1 MNPKLILFAIIV
13 SLPLGAQTLN
23 GSIGGRV
30 VDAAQSPVKA
40 ARITVTSKDTARTRT
55 AIADRQGYF
64 ALPALPAGAYQVEA
78 SAAGYPRYSRDLEL
92 GVNQEIRLDVVLPSP
107 GMETV
112 EVTAAS
118 PLLKTESSS
127 LSTLID
133 NRQVRGL
140 PLDGRNFVELSL
152 LAPGS
157 APAAQGSAGSV
168 RGDLALH
175 INGAREDANNFLLD
189 GVYNGDPK
197 LNGVAVTSPV
207 DGVREFEV
215 LTSNYDASFG
225 RNAGGQV
232 NVVTKSGTNQL
243 HGSAFEFFRNAAMDQ
258 RNYFAPAS
266 EAKPKY
272 QRNQFGASLGGPVR
286 KDRTFLFGDYEGRR
300 VREGI
305 TRVTNVPT
313 AKERVGDFSE
323 SPRPVFDLFAQQPFP
338 GNVIPRERLHPIALG
353 IASLYPLPNRSTP
366 QQNYVS
372 SPTLRD
378 RDDRFD
384 LRLDHSLARSS
395 ALMAR
400 YSFADRDLFDPFS
413 GSGFSLVPGFGTNI
427 PRRAQNA
434 MIGET
439 HTFTPAFLNEVRVAV
454 NRVALGSFHQNQG
467 TSINRSIG
475 LPETSSNPRDWGL
488 SLITITGYS
497 PLGDEYNNPQH
508 SATTSYQ
515 ALDQASWTRGAH
527 LIKFGFDFRLLQ
539 QNAYRDVQSRGFINF
554 LGQSGNA
561 LAEMM
566 QGLVSVSGVAK
577 LDNPQHLRTRSY
589 NFFAQDTWRVRR
601 DLSLSFGLRYEYNT
615 PGVDAQDRA
624 NVYDPARQALIPV
637 GTNGM
642 PRAGYNSDGNNF
654 GPRVGFAYTPGRG
667 GTVVRGGYGV
677 YYDQSALAPSEG
689 LYFSAPYY
697 NFKLYFSLPPIVVL
711 LHDPFPANFPI
722 PVPSSA
728 LTFQRDLRTAYVQH
742 WDFTV
747 QQALGAGRV
756 VEVGYVGSKGTHLL
770 SGRDINQPAPSALPF
785 NPRPVPFFDD
795 INAIESRGNSN
806 YHSLQARFEQRLRG
820 GLTAL
825 GAYTWSKSIDD
836 ASSFFPSAGDP
847 SYPQNS
853 YNVRA
858 ERGRSGFDLAH
869 RLSVAYSYDLPMAKG
884 NRLWGGWQTHGILT
898 LQSGRPFTVA
908 LLSDLDNSNTG
919 RSILGF
925 GANDRPNVTGKAK
938 LDNPTIDRWF
948 NTSAF
953 AVPPYGSFGNAG
965 RNVVEGPG
973 YAAFNASLVK
983 DTFVSERLNMQFRVE
998 AFNLFDRANFDL
1010 PDNFVGSP
1018 TFGRIQSA
1026 QSPRRVQLGLK
1037 FLF

>member
-23 GSIGGRV
+23 GSLGGRV

-40 ARITVTSKDTARTRT
+40 ARITVTSKDTARTRI

-64 ALPALPAGAYQVEA
+64 ALPALPAGAYRVEA
-78 SAAGYPRYSRDLEL
+78 SADGFPKYFRDLEL

-107 GMETV
+107 GSETV
-112 EVTAAS
+112 QVTDAR

-133 NRQVRGL
+133 NRQVGGL

-152 LAPGS
+152 LSPGS

-175 INGAREDANNFLLD
+175 INGAREDSNNFLLD

-243 HGSAFEFFRNAAMDQ
+243 HGSAYEFFRNAAMDE

-266 EAKPKY
+266 ESTPKY

-395 ALMAR
+395 ELMAR

-413 GSGFSLVPGFGTNI
+413 GSGFALVPGFGTNI

-439 HTFTPAFLNEVRVAV
+439 HTFTPALLNEVRVAV

-467 TSINRSIG
+467 TSVNRSIG

-566 QGLVSVSGVAK
+566 QGLVSVSGVAR

-589 NFFAQDTWRVRR
+589 NFFVQDTWRVRR
-601 DLSLSFGLRYEYNT
+601 DLTLSFGLRYEYNT

-624 NVYDPARQALIPV
+624 NVYDPARQALVPV

-642 PRAGYNSDGNNF
+642 PRAGYNSDGDNF

-667 GTVVRGGYGV
+667 NTVLRGGYGV

-770 SGRDINQPAPSALPF
+770 SGRDINQPAPSPQPF
-785 NPRPVPFFDD
+785 NPRPVPYFDD

-825 GAYTWSKSIDD
+825 GSYTWSKSIDD

-869 RLSVAYSYDLPMAKG
+869 RLSVAYSYDLPLAKG

-925 GANDRPNVTGKAK
+925 GANDRPNVTGKAT

-948 NTSAF
+948 NTASF
-953 AVPPYGSFGNAG
+953 ALPPYGSFGNAG

-973 YAAFNASLVK
+973 YAAFNASILK
-983 DTFVSERLNMQFRVE
+983 DTFVSERLNLQFRVE